1 MLDDSNSSGERVHP
15 AARMYAEEHKAGHID
30 RREFLTRACSLGL
43 SAAAA
48 YALIGVEAPKAK
60 AATMTPKPG
69 GTLRVEMQT
78 KALKDPRLW
87 DWSQISDFCR
97 GWLEY
102 LVEYNRDGSFRGML
116 LDKWEA
122 NADATQF
129 TLHLRKGVKWTN
141 GDDFTSKDVLFNFV
155 RWCDST
161 VSGNSMASRFP
172 ALIDSKTKKMRDGAV
187 TATDDHTLVLKLS
200 EPDITVIA
208 GMSDYPAAIV
218 HHSYDGSDPSVHP
231 IGTGPFLPKE
241 NQVGVKQVLVKNTKH
256 NWWGTKLDGWGGPY
270 LDKIEFIDLGT
281 DTSAYVASAQSGD
294 IDMTYQTT
302 GDFIKIFGSLP
313 DWVQSEVTTAATLVV
328 RWNEDTPEYKDVKV
342 RRGMQTCV
350 NNKTILEL
358 GYDGRGE
365 VAEDHHVCPIHPAY
379 AKLPPMKVDPKA
391 GKKMVDD
398 AGMGDHEFELIS
410 IDTPWQAN
418 TCDAVAAQLRDAG
431 LKVKRTILPGSTFWN
446 DWLKYPFSATEW
458 NMRPL
463 GVQVLALAYKSGVAW
478 NETHFNNKDFDTNL
492 DKAMSLA
499 NVDDRRKVMAV
510 LEKIMQDNGV
520 IIQSYWRKLYRH
532 YRKGIHN
539 VEMHPTFEMH
549 MYNWWMET

>member
-1 MLDDSNSSGERVHP
+1 MLDDSNAPGARVHP
-15 AARMYAEEHKAGHID
+15 AARMYAAEHKAGHIG

-48 YALIGVEAPKAK
+48 YSLIGLDAPKAT

-69 GTLRVEMQT
+69 GTLRVQMQT

-87 DWSQISDFCR
+87 DWSQIADFAR

-102 LVEYNRDGSFRGML
+102 LVEYDRDGTFRGML
-116 LDKWEA
+116 LEKWEA
-122 NADATQF
+122 NGDATEW
-129 TLHLRKGVKWTN
+129 TLHLRKGVKWSN
-141 GDDFTSKDVLFNFV
+141 GDDFTAKDVVFNFE

-172 ALIDSKTKKMRDGAV
+172 ALIDDKTKKMRDGAV
-187 TATDDHTLVLKLS
+187 TAKDDHTVVLKLS
-200 EPDITVIA
+200 QPDITVIA
-208 GMSDYPAAIV
+208 GMADYPAAIV
-218 HHSYDGSDPSVHP
+218 HTSYDGSDPSVNP
-231 IGTGPFLPKE
+231 VGTGPFLPTE
-241 NQVGVKQVLVKNTKH
+241 NQVGVKQVLSKNTKLK
-256 NWWGTKLDGWGGPY
+256 WWGTNLEGWGGPY

-281 DTSAYVASAQSGD
+281 DTSAYVAAAESD
-294 IDMTYQTT
+294 EIDMTYQTV
-302 GDFIKIFGSLP
+302 GDFIKMFGALP
-313 DWVQSEVTTAATLVV
+313 GWEQSEVTTANTICV
-328 RWNEDTPEYKDVKV
+328 RWNEATDEYKDLKV
-342 RRGMQTCV
+342 RKAMQTCV
-350 NNKTILEL
+350 DNKTVLAL
-358 GYDGRGE
+358 GYDGRGD

-391 GKKMVDD
+391 GKAMLD
-398 AGMGDHEFELIS
+398 ATGNGDKEYELIS
-410 IDTPWQAN
+410 IDDSWQAA

-431 LKVKRTILPGSTFWN
+431 IKIKRTILPGSTFWN

-478 NETHFNNKDFDTNL
+478 NESHFSNKDFDDNL
-492 DKAMSLA
+492 AKAMSLS

-510 LEKIMQDNGV
+510 LEKIMQDNAV
-520 IIQSYWRKLYRH
+520 IIQPYWRKIYRH
-532 YRKGIHN
+532 YKKGIHN

>member
-1 MLDDSNSSGERVHP
+1 MFDDHKAVGDRVHP
-15 AARMYAEEHKAGHID
+15 AARMYAEEHKAGDID
-30 RREFLTRACSLGL
+30 RREFLTRACSLGV

-48 YALIGVEAPKAK
+48 YALIGVDAPKAN

-69 GTLRVEMQT
+69 GTLRVQMET

-87 DWSQISDFCR
+87 DWSQIADFAR

-102 LVEYNRDGSFRGML
+102 LVEYNRDGTFRGML
-116 LDKWEA
+116 LESWEA

-129 TLHLRKGVKWTN
+129 TLHVRKGVKWNN
-141 GDDFTSKDVLFNFV
+141 GDDFTAKDVAFNIE

-161 VSGNSMASRFP
+161 VDGNSMASRLP
-172 ALIDSKTKKMRDGAV
+172 NLIDAKTKKLRDGGIEV
-187 TATDDHTLVLKLS
+187 KDDHTVVLHLS
-200 EPDITVIA
+200 APDITVIA
-208 GMSDYPAAIV
+208 GMADYPAAIV
-218 HHSYDGSDPSVHP
+218 HHSYDGSDPAVHP
-231 IGTGPFLPKE
+231 LGTGPFLPTD
-241 NQVGVKQVLVKNTKH
+241 NQVGVKQVLSKNTKH
-256 NWWGTKLDGWGGPY
+256 KWWGTDVEGWGGPY

-281 DTSAYVASAQSGD
+281 DVSAFVASAEAGD

-313 DWVQSEVTTAATLVV
+313 DWEQSEVTTAATLCV
-328 RWNEDTPEYKDVKV
+328 RWNEATDEYKDVNV
-342 RRGMQTCV
+342 RKGMQMCID
-350 NNKTILEL
+350 NKTVLGL
-358 GYDGRGE
+358 GYEDRGE

-391 GKKMVDD
+391 GKKMLDD
-398 AGMGDHEFELIS
+398 AGAGGKEFELIS
-410 IDTPWQAN
+410 IDTGWQSA

-431 LKVKRTILPGSTFWN
+431 IKVKRTILPGSTFWN

-478 NETHFNNKDFDTNL
+478 NETHFDNKEFDTQL
-492 DKAMSLA
+492 EKAMSLA
-499 NVDDRRKVMAV
+499 NVDERRKVMAT
-510 LEKIMQDNGV
+510 LEKIMQDNAV
-520 IIQSYWRKLYRH
+520 IIQPYWRKLYRH
-532 YRKGIHN
+532 YKKGIHN